1 MKQYLITYQATV
13 QQVVEAKNEDEALR
27 DFDFTAEDVELN
39 GLVEIEMLDTDEDL
53 KKEKIE
59 NDVMEGVLMEANE

>member
-59 NDVMEGVLMEANE
+59 NDVLEDIKRGE